1 MSYNQNLKKPTSLQ
15 EAESLINIYQQ
26 IIKVNSLI
34 TSSLNQKEVLTMVMT
49 EAKDILDSES
59 CSLLL
64 LDQKTE
70 ELVIDIALGKKG
82 KDIQEIRIPKGQ
94 GIAGW
99 VAQNKEDLIVNDVAN
114 DPRHFK
120 QVDTKSSYN
129 TKNMICIPL
138 IHGED
143 LIGVIQVINKHND
156 TFNDFDLHIL
166 KNIGIQSV
174 TAINNAQLYEQAIT
188 DALTKTFT
196 RRYLDMQL
204 YREIEHFKR
213 HNRNFSTIMIDIDHF
228 KMINDTHG
236 HQAGDNILINM
247 ANIFKETVREVD
259 IVCRYGGE
267 EFTIICPNT
276 DSNNA
281 LIVAERVRQNVENF
295 KFIVP
300 QGEIKVTISLGIA
313 EFEQNCTLE
322 DSEIIKKADLA
333 LYHAKETGRNQTI
346 QYSLE
351 LEK

>member
-1 MSYNQNLKKPTSLQ
+1 MLVKQSFKSPTSLQ
-15 EAESLINIYQQ
+15 EAENLINIYQQ
-26 IIKVNSLI
+26 LIKVNSLI
-34 TSSLNQKEVLTMVMT
+34 TSSLNQKEVLTMVMS
-49 EAKDILDSES
+49 EAKNILNSES

-64 LDQKTE
+64 LDKTTE

-82 KDIQEIRIPKGQ
+82 HNIQEIRIPKGQ

-99 VAQNKEDLIVNDVAN
+99 VAQNQEDLIVNDVAN
-114 DPRHFK
+114 DSRHFK
-120 QVDTKSSYN
+120 QVDKKSSYD
-129 TKNMICIPL
+129 TKNMICTPL
-138 IHGED
+138 INGD
-143 LIGVIQVINKHND
+143 QLIGVIQVINKNND
-156 TFNDFDLHIL
+156 IFNNFDLHVL
-166 KNIGIQSV
+166 KNISIQAV

-204 YREIEHFKR
+204 HREIENFKR

-236 HQAGDNILINM
+236 HQAGDDILINM

-276 DSNNA
+276 DSHNA
-281 LIVAERVRQNVENF
+281 INVAERVRKNVENF
-295 KFIVP
+295 KFIIP
-300 QGEIKVTISLGIA
+300 QGEIKVTISLGVA

-322 DSEIIKKADLA
+322 DPEIIKKADLA

-346 QYSLE
+346 KYSLE
-351 LEK
+351 ISE